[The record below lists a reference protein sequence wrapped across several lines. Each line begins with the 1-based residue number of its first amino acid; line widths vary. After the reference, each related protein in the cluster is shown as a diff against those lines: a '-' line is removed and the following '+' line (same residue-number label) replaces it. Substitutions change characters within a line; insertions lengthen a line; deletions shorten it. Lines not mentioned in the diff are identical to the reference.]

1 MDNAENFLAFLD
13 KYDLIQIPR
22 IQRDY
27 VQGGNSKKA
36 KDIRETF
43 VGDLCN
49 AISENTGLL
58 LDFIYGNIEMIGD
71 KKCFYPL
78 DGQQRLTTLF
88 LLHWYGSLFLDSGDA
103 VRKELQKFSY
113 QTRFSSEQFCKLIFK
128 DDVINSAKKFLDE
141 QKISEVIKDDPGYS
155 KFWKY
160 DPTVDSMLNM
170 LDCIQDIST
179 KQEIKWEND
188 FANKIKFYVY
198 EIKDSQEPDDL
209 YVKMNARG
217 KHLTNFEN
225 FKAHLQQWMNDCN
238 GLDDAF
244 KKAWKDKM
252 DADWSYFFWNAE
264 EHKGLEKL
272 SDPAKDFI
280 DKPFWVFLNRIAIL
294 GYILNNL
301 SVLEVLRKK
310 KSQRSEEEQNTVDN
324 FNAVIEQMSMKS
336 AEDYISP
343 LLQKEIFQHN
353 PEMYKTVAKILN
365 LLYLSQKERELGPK
379 LSPKHLYPLWVTE
392 NVDKNS
398 FSNFFWDKSGS
409 NRGGILQVFA
419 LAAYCK
425 HFADNNEINV
435 EDLQHWMQFY
445 HQICSDLHDEQAFAG
460 AISMILIILEAMQK
474 DGKTDI
480 YDYLAEKYHGELERR
495 EAKTEPIAQWYFSTK
510 DDNTIYSRL
519 FRKNKLA
526 EKEST
531 VNFQAMAIWHEALKC
546 YLRQKS
552 NDWNDLLCNIESDN
566 VLRGHIQGIISKND
580 KDDELLR
587 NAQERFEKYRDCS
600 FGANSEELIDVLKSM
615 ELCKEDEQ
623 VNITLNFSNY
633 NLWNSH
639 VAIRPEIAEAVCRVL
654 SRKVPDKMCGEN
666 QSWREMLINTPELIT
681 GDWEADQAHTV
692 KPYRD
697 GKMHLFK
704 KGYITSG
711 TIVLDYSIH
720 EKISKIR
727 ARMNFDS
734 ESLEFRKIGDEI
746 FYVCKSVDCIIGY
759 GQIDDTNRIKFTT
772 TNVVKEKHADSS
784 WKETRNPI
792 LWDEITDIEKLIIGF
807 TDTLALS

>member
-27 VQGGNSKKA
+27 VQGGENTKA

-49 AISENTGLL
+49 AIKENKVLS
-58 LDFIYGNIEMIGD
+58 LDFIYGNVEMIGD
-71 KKCFYPL
+71 KRCFYPL

-88 LLHWYGSLFLDSGDA
+88 LLHWYGALFLDKGDD

-113 QTRFSSEQFCKLIFK
+113 QTRFSSEQFCKLLFNEG
-128 DDVINSAKKFLDE
+128 VIDSVKKCSDG
-141 QKISEVIKDDPGYS
+141 QKISEAIKDDPGYS

-170 LDCIQDIST
+170 LDCIQDAST
-179 KQEIKWEND
+179 KQKIKWEND
-188 FANKIKFYVY
+188 FANTIKFYVY

-225 FKAHLQQWMNDCN
+225 LKAHLQQWMNDCD

-264 EHKGLEKL
+264 EHKELEKL

-301 SVLEVLRKK
+301 SVVEVLRKK
-310 KSQRSEEEQNTVDN
+310 KSQRSDNEQNTVDK

-336 AEDYISP
+336 ADDYISP

-353 PEMYKTVAKILN
+353 PEMYKTVAKILD
-365 LLYLSQKERELGPK
+365 LLYFSQKERELGPK
-379 LSPKHLYPLWVTE
+379 LAPKHLYPLWVTE

-419 LAAYCK
+419 LAAYCMY
-425 HFADNNEINV
+425 FADTEINIV
-435 EDLQHWMQFY
+435 HLRHWMQFY

-474 DGKTDI
+474 ETDI
-480 YDYLAEKYHGELERR
+480 YDYLAEKYYGELERR
-495 EAKTEPIAQWYFSTK
+495 EAKTEPIAQWHFSTK
-510 DDNTIYSRL
+510 DDNTIYRRL
-519 FRKNKLA
+519 FGKNKLA

-531 VNFQAMAIWHEALKC
+531 VNFQAMAIWHEACKC
-546 YLRQKS
+546 YLRQKL
-552 NDWNDLLCNIESDN
+552 NDDWNDLFCNIESDN
-566 VLRGHIQGIISKND
+566 VLRGHIQGIISKDD
-580 KDDELLR
+580 KDDELLK
-587 NAQERFEKYRDCS
+587 NSQERFEKYCDCN
-600 FGANSEELIDVLKSM
+600 FGANSEELVDVLKSM
-615 ELCKEDEQ
+615 ELCEEDAQ

-633 NLWNSH
+633 NSWNSH
-639 VAIRPEIAEAVCRVL
+639 VVIRPEIAEAVCRVL
-654 SRKVPDKMCGEN
+654 SGTVPDKMCGAI
-666 QSWREMLINTPELIT
+666 QSWREMLIDMPELIT

-711 TIVLDYSIH
+711 TIVLNSSIH
-720 EKISKIR
+720 TNISKIMEKLVPE
-727 ARMNFDS
+727 A
-734 ESLEFRKIGDEI
+734 LEARKIGDKI

-772 TNVVKEKHADSS
+772 TNIVKEKYEDSS
-784 WKETRNPI
+784 WKETEAIQWN
-792 LWDEITDIEKLIIGF
+792 EITDIEKLTINV
-807 TDTLALS
+807 TDTPAFS